1 VNEPVDQRQV
11 ERAAGGCPAALA
23 ALIAAHYGSIYRMAW
38 RLIGTREEAQDV
50 AQDVCVKLAG
60 AVRSFRG
67 EAELSTWLYRVAY
80 NTAIDHMRARE
91 RLRRGERPDV
101 VVLFEGRT
109 AESAETAVAGSELW
123 NEVRRLPP
131 QQRDAVILVYAEDLS
146 HAEAGAIMGCTEKT
160 VSWHLHEA
168 RKRLRARLD
177 AVG

>member
-1 VNEPVDQRQV
+1 VREPVDQGQL

-23 ALIAAHYGSIYRMAW
+23 ALIEAHYESVYRLAW

-67 EAELSTWLYRVAY
+67 DAEFATWLYRVAY
-80 NTAIDHMRARE
+80 NTSVDHMRARE
-91 RLRRGERPDV
+91 RLRGGERSDV
-101 VVLFEGRT
+101 VVLFQGRV
-109 AESAETAVAGSELW
+109 AESAETAVAGSEIW
-123 NEVRRLPP
+123 SEVRRLPP

-146 HAEAGAIMGCTEKT
+146 HAEAAAIMGCTEKT